1 MSLNPITRR
10 ALAEALAV
18 AFNGMERKALED
30 AFTEYDRFENSGTGP
45 QSAITA
51 PAQVLSTNEDTPLV
65 FDVFAGAS
73 TTVGSLQVVQFS
85 VNGIAGNH
93 GPGIEVNVPAVGS
106 VTIYADGEGSFTP
119 TSNYNGSV
127 PLISVLI
134 SNGSELKLT
143 TITISVTSVNDAP
156 TVRSD
161 TTITQPNT
169 PVMLNVLANDT
180 DADGDS
186 LSFVSLAGVNSPV
199 VGTPYNVV
207 QDAQTV
213 ATVTLQADGR
223 VQVSP
228 ATDYE
233 GSFTFSYTV
242 TDGSIQGTAE
252 VTVQVGFVDEPM
264 FSPPAPIV
272 AGDPLDEA
280 AVNFA
285 LTAMKRYDAYGNGVN
300 VTDTTYTAN
309 QGNFSLTDQEPWLYD
324 RASTFY
330 KLYLRTRDPDHLAH
344 ALALAEDYM
353 STVTVNGG
361 LATWTRGTVD
371 PTDIKYLYAL
381 IAYWY
386 EKETGNPVYRSRAQ
400 GLYAQSLQVHPTTY
414 VNNAALWTERNRA
427 AAIMNCLSWYWISG
441 DTAALTSATQY
452 IDDTIAMST
461 ASGAPLHPHSQHEG
475 SAITTPITS
484 PWMGAFLVEAFLQW
498 YRTTGEERAL
508 TWIANYGDFVL
519 ANAFYTN
526 TEWTLITG
534 RQIPAYLVGQNIR
547 YPAAGGPYD
556 DAEHAFDVANMLMKC
571 KWASLELGRSAA
583 GYDAQINNL
592 LEVSELIF
600 QYWTRTTAG
609 YPRYRIV
616 PPRKFGWWFANSYS
630 KIYFISVVPLPP
642 INQTVP
648 SINGSVYQGNTL
660 TTTNGTWAGTSLVYT
675 YQWRRNGVAI
685 AGATS
690 STYVTQEDDIGTQ
703 VSCLVTA
710 TNTAGA
716 VSVSGNSLVIV
727 AAGAPQITV
736 QPTNQN
742 SSIGSTAT
750 FSITATGTPA
760 PTYQWQKNAGAGW
773 SNISGATSASY
784 TTPTLVEA
792 DDADLFRCVVTNNA
806 GSVTSNEV
814 TLTLQLARPA
824 VLFGNNQGAGGSMT
838 FGGVGATNFTIQ
850 ALVYLEGALSSA
862 DYVLQGLFPAGRQ
875 AILGSNSVFEQ
886 YHLSIGD
893 SQTGNSG
900 GALSPQPVT
909 GKWYLMTVSGD
920 GVTGTS
926 GLLRGTMQGLDAGDP
941 LVVQTRSKGLE
952 ASLTSVTGVNING
965 AGAAGATSANGVRYQ
980 WVRAYNGYRTASALE
995 ADRFNS
1001 DPTGAVFW
1009 WEFTDNGAGGIAV
1022 ADLTGNGIVP
1032 TITGGGTIT
1041 TGPTL

>member
-1 MSLNPITRR
+1 MAMDTRTTKHIV
-10 ALAEALAV
+10 EALSSNFDPLAIKSILE
-18 AFNGMERKALED
+18 AFD
-30 AFTEYDRFENSGTGP
+30 AYDLYEGSGQGP
-45 QSAITA
+45 ASAITA
-51 PAQVLSTNEDTPLV
+51 PPLVLSTNEDTPLL
-65 FDVFAGAS
+65 FDAFAGA
-73 TTVGSLQVVQFS
+73 TTATGQLQIVQFS
-85 VNGIAGNH
+85 VAGLVGNF
-93 GPGIEVNVPAVGS
+93 GPAEEVNIPAVGTL
-106 VTIYADGEGSFTP
+106 VIYQDGEASFTP
-119 TSNYNGSV
+119 AANYHGSV
-127 PLISVLI
+127 PQISLLI
-134 SNGSELKLT
+134 SNGSELKPN
-143 TITISVTSVNDAP
+143 TITITVTSVNDAP
-156 TVRSD
+156 VVRSD
-161 TTITQPNT
+161 TTITPPNV
-169 PVMLNVLANDT
+169 PVTVNILANDT
-180 DADGDS
+180 DVDGDT
-186 LSFVSLAGVNSPV
+186 LTILTLNGVNNPV
-199 VGTPYNVV
+199 VATPYNVV
-207 QDAQTV
+207 QEAVTV
-213 ATVTLQADGR
+213 ATVTLNANNTLT
-223 VQVSP
+223 VTP

-233 GSFTFSYTV
+233 GSFSFSYTA
-242 TDGSIQGTAE
+242 TDGSVNGTAE
-252 VTVQVGFVDEPM
+252 VTVQVGFADEPM
-264 FSPPAPIV
+264 FSPPAPITP
-272 AGDPLDEA
+272 GDVFDEA

-300 VTDTTYTAN
+300 VTDATYTAN
-309 QGNFSLTDQEPWLYD
+309 QGNFNLNDQEPWLYD

-452 IDDTIAMST
+452 IDDTIAMSA

-571 KWASLELGRSAA
+571 KWASLELGRPAT

-592 LEVSELIF
+592 LDVAELIF
-600 QYWTRTTAG
+600 QYWTRTTPG

-630 KIYFISVVPLPP
+630 KVYFLNVVPLPP

-648 SINGSVYQGNTL
+648 AISGSVYQGNTL

-675 YQWRRNGVAI
+675 YQWRRNGVGI
-685 AGATS
+685 AGATN

-710 TNTAGA
+710 TNGAGA
-716 VSVSGNSLVIV
+716 VSVASNALVIV

-742 SSIGSTAT
+742 SSVGSTAT
-750 FSITATGTPA
+750 FSLTATGTPA

-792 DDADLFRCVVTNNA
+792 DNADLFRCVVTNNA

-824 VLFGNNQGAGGSMT
+824 VRFGNNQGAGGSMT

-926 GLLRGTMQGLDAGDP
+926 GLLRGTMQGLEAGDT

-965 AGAAGATSANGVRYQ
+965 AGAAGTTSANGVRYQ

-1041 TGPTL
+1041 TGPTI